1 MSKPT
6 CTNSPTSSSV
16 CGSMDVLQSIMRLEL
31 KLNIEDKP
39 RKYARSTSDRL
50 EVIVNRSRY
59 LFSET
64 YCGGYSGEDPPLPI
78 PNREVKLTS
87 ADGTAPPGGRVGS
100 CHFYIQSPR
109 HLTMSGIFCFYRSA
123 KLIPPLA
130 PSHFVG
136 PTPYAGVRNANSG
149 NQLRLTSLSTISEL
163 ICM

>member
-1 MSKPT
+1 MSKPSG
-6 CTNSPTSSSV
+6 TNSPTSSSV
-16 CGSMDVLQSIMRLEL
+16 SSSIALRLESGSDIGV
-31 KLNIEDKP
+31 NEVSQEIEKWNT
-39 RKYARSTSDRL
+39 ARWTS
-50 EVIVNRSRY
+50 RSVPSC

-78 PNREVKLTS
+78 PNREVKLTI